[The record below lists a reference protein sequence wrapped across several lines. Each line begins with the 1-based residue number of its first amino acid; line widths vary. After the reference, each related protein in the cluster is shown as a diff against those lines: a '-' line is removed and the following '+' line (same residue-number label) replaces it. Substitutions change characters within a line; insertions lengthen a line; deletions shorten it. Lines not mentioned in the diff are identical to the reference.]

1 MNLWQGQK
9 QTYKEALNYMLKRKS
24 GEETSII
31 TPWPK
36 FNDAGINGI
45 EWNNLIVIGARPGSG
60 KTLLKD
66 QIIRESFNLNPNEDF
81 RVLEFNFEMLPKTSA
96 IRQFSSITGKTYKEL
111 LSANSKISDNVIKY
125 CSEYAKQRIQLP
137 IDTIYKSVTISE
149 FKNQIDR
156 YMEYHKGKKTIITLD
171 HTLLIK
177 KDAKHGNN
185 FMPMLFELGEAFTH
199 IKRTYPCTIIAL
211 SQLNRNVDNPD
222 RAVDGKYGNYIL
234 TSDIFGSDAML
245 QHADMLIGMNR
256 PAQQKIKFY
265 GPQRYIIKDDRTL
278 VFHFLKVRNG
288 DPRMSF
294 FKAVF
299 EKMEIHEMETPDTQV

>member
-45 EWNNLIVIGARPGSG
+45 EWNNLIVIGGRPGAG

-81 RVLEFNFEMLPKTSA
+81 RVLEFNLEMVPKTSA

-137 IDTIYKSVTISE
+137 IDTIYKSVNISE

-185 FMPMLFELGEAFTH
+185 FISMLFELGEAFTD
-199 IKRTYPCTIIAL
+199 IKRTYPCIIIAL
-211 SQLNRNVDNPD
+211 SQLNRNVDSPD

-265 GPQRYIIKDDRTL
+265 GPQRYIIKNDKTL

>member
-1 MNLWQGQK
+1 MI
-9 QTYKEALNYMLKRKS
+9 KRKS

-31 TPWPK
+31 TPWSK

-45 EWNNLIVIGARPGSG
+45 EWNTLIVIGARPGSG

-66 QIIRESFNLNPNEDF
+66 QIVRESFNLNPSEDF

-96 IRQFSSITGKTYKEL
+96 IRDFSSITGKTYKEL
-111 LSANSKISDNVIKY
+111 LSANSKVSDNIIKY
-125 CSEYAKQRIQLP
+125 CVDYAKKRIQLP

-149 FKNQIDR
+149 LINQIDR

-177 KDAKHGNN
+177 KDAKHGNS

-222 RAVDGKYGNYIL
+222 RAIDGKYGNYIL

-299 EKMEIHEMETPDTQV
+299 EKMEIHEMETPDTQT

>member
-9 QTYKEALNYMLKRKS
+9 QAYKDAINYMLKRKS